1 MTVRNLPQ
9 AETEGPSMNGKTNQ
23 SKQTR
28 RFHALIAAT
37 TRRAPSRAIL
47 EDLREAKMT
56 TQKIPK

>member
-1 MTVRNLPQ
+1 MTIRYLPQ
-9 AETEGPSMNGKTNQ
+9 AGMEGPSMNKTNQ

-47 EDLREAKMT
+47 EEMT